1 LLAQGFYALVTSAGA
16 EIQTPSGSPVW
27 KPGYIPAGPFTRV
40 SHLVTKSYNVFNIPV
55 KGCKLS
61 CNTSVTID
69 CSMVFRI
76 MGDES
81 KGEDPELVRT
91 FVHQVTPAGLQQ
103 LLTDAMAEEIRTLA
117 RSLHHTEV
125 YAARSG
131 SRAAKAQRA
140 AQSERDE
147 VGGSR
152 GKDAAAQKAEGDRKM
167 QGIEMGERKTGE
179 VHLPPIASAEIR
191 EPTEDEIILQKGS
204 DVTLEMAD
212 RLNAEF
218 NKQGVEIHD
227 IIIQDI
233 TLPNNIMQQM
243 KNRTMVRSK
252 QEYEVRFCF
261 FFYFFFF
268 CELMHKFSLVCLV

>member
-1 LLAQGFYALVTSAGA
+1 
-16 EIQTPSGSPVW
+16 
-27 KPGYIPAGPFTRV
+27 
-40 SHLVTKSYNVFNIPV
+40 
-55 KGCKLS
+55 
-61 CNTSVTID
+61 
-69 CSMVFRI
+69 MVFRI

-140 AQSERDE
+140 AQSDE
-147 VGGSR
+147 AVASGG
-152 GKDAAAQKAEGDRKM
+152 GGGVAAQKAERDRKM
-167 QGIEMGERKTGE
+167 QGIEMGEHKTGE
-179 VHLPPIASAEIR
+179 LPPIASAEMR
-191 EPTEDEIILQKGS
+191 EPTEDEVILQKGA
-204 DVTLEMAD
+204 DVTLEKAGRM
-212 RLNAEF
+212 NAEF

-233 TLPNNIMQQM
+233 TLPNTVMQQM

-252 QEYEVRFCF
+252 QEYEVRCCLFPPLLLLTLTFC
-261 FFYFFFF
+261 
-268 CELMHKFSLVCLV
+268 LWSAWSN